1 MIRLA
6 VVSQKGGPGKT
17 TTAVNLGT
25 GLAMAGND
33 VVIVDVEPQAQA
45 GAAVG
50 VRLDPVSDKHLSL
63 GLKLQMAA
71 QGLKTSVDDILL
83 DRSEILAKWKNHG
96 RLEVLAAEQETMVTA
111 QHILHSQGKGRMG
124 ALDDLLESIDDQFD
138 YAIIDT
144 PPAVQA
150 LNAAALAAADY
161 AVTLSWP
168 KHQTL
173 EGAVAMRATIGRMH
187 ADGGEGP
194 KFLGTVLNMAHPVG
208 DWTTEEIEVRD
219 MLVDAGLSPFVT
231 EIRENSRISRSYD
244 SGVPSVAG
252 FARHDCGKRYA
263 NLLKEVLVRMDAP
276 ESEWEIAPSASEVL
290 DAMESA
296 SV

>member
-1 MIRLA
+1 MDRIA

-17 TTAVNLGT
+17 TTAVNLGA
-25 GLAMAGND
+25 GLSMAGHD

-50 VRLDPVSDKHLSL
+50 ARIDPDTNKHLSL
-63 GLKLQMAA
+63 GLKLQTAA
-71 QGLKTSVDDILL
+71 QGIRTSVADILI
-83 DRSEILAKWKNHG
+83 DRSEILAKWKDHG
-96 RLEVLAAEQETMVTA
+96 RLAVLAAEQETMVTA
-111 QHILHSQGKGRMG
+111 QHILHAQGKGRMG
-124 ALDDLLESIDDQFD
+124 ALSDLLESIDDQFD

-150 LNAAALAAADY
+150 LNATALAAADY
-161 AVTLSWP
+161 AITLSWP

-173 EGAVAMRATIGRMH
+173 EGAVAMRATIGRMN
-187 ADGGEGP
+187 ADGGGGP

-219 MLVDAGLSPFVT
+219 MLVDTGLLPFSA
-231 EIRENSRISRSYD
+231 EIRENGRISRSYD
-244 SGVPSVAG
+244 SGVPSVVG

-263 NLLKEVLVRMDAP
+263 SLLQEVLHRMDTP
-276 ESEWEIAPSASEVL
+276 EAEWEIAPTASEIL
-290 DAMESA
+290 EAMESA